1 MAGQGCPRPAGEARV
16 LLRVGRP
23 RLAVGWLAAEGSREA
38 FWASRGHG
46 KVLLPWMGFLPFWA
60 VGGVLT
66 ANLHLFLSQ
75 HRAKTADQYGAR
87 GPEAPPRIT

>member
-1 MAGQGCPRPAGEARV
+1 M
-16 LLRVGRP
+16 LLRVGRTHLP
-23 RLAVGWLAAEGSREA
+23 VGWLAAEGSREA

-75 HRAKTADQYGAR
+75 HRGDAADQYGAR